1 MSSCGWNG
9 SQERMFELFELR
21 RYLWMLSVLLVCL
34 ARYLSVC
41 ISEVLRAHY
50 KTLVQ
55 MGV

>member
-1 MSSCGWNG
+1 
-9 SQERMFELFELR
+9 MFELFELR